1 MILDGLPR
9 YFSNKIHPQSLSA
22 LLVAPEF
29 SVLSSIKLIRKL
41 SVNNQKP

>member
-9 YFSNKIHPQSLSA
+9 YFSNKLHPQSLSA

-29 SVLSSIKLIRKL
+29 SVLSSMVQPVVCDFQ
-41 SVNNQKP
+41 STES